1 MAAIFSSSS
10 PTETPNRYLNI
21 SVPLTQA
28 LVDKNIG
35 LRPKDV
41 VPELVNQLHWVI
53 KQVSFFK
60 TISLSE
66 TPNLRVLVGY
76 LPYANQAGTS
86 NSTSS
91 DAIIPVTDLKSL
103 KISISSNIADY
114 PEDKTELPTKS
125 GSQTYYAPTA
135 QKAGGL
141 QPGQAPPI
149 KGPIIYNGTAS
160 T

>member
-10 PTETPNRYLNI
+10 PIESPNRYLNI

-35 LRPKDV
+35 LRPEDV
-41 VPELVNQLHWVI
+41 VPKLVNQLHWVI
-53 KQVSFFK
+53 KQVSFLK
-60 TISLSE
+60 TISLSKSS
-66 TPNLRVLVGY
+66 NSKVLACY
-76 LPYANQAGTS
+76 LSHVNQVGTS
-86 NSTSS
+86 NSTSN

-135 QKAGGL
+135 QKEGGL

-149 KGPIIYNGTAS
+149 KGPTIDNVTAS
-160 T
+160 A